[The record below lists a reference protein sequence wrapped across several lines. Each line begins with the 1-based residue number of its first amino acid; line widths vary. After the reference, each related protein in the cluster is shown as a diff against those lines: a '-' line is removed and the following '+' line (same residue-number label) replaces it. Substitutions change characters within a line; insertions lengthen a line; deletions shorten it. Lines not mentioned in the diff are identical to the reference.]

1 LAGPTGLH
9 QDRRIDDTTTTDPRT
24 SALTVTH
31 RSTVTAD
38 QIDHLGHMNVRFY
51 GVNAHA
57 GTAALLDALDVD
69 RADTQVVDAYT
80 RHRREQLLGA
90 PLIVRS
96 GVLDVGPFDL
106 RLYHELANEDT
117 GELAATFVHRVRRD
131 DGNDTD
137 LPLPDGLAALAA
149 DITATIPSHGAS
161 RSIPL
166 ASDPIA
172 TAPAIAEL
180 RHRRLAMRKPRP
192 VSAEECTADGTY
204 VRTMAPMLV
213 WGGEPVDRDQPEML
227 HTTDDGRRMGWAS
240 METRLAIRR
249 LPRAGERIQSFSAVL
264 ALADKTSHRILW
276 AYDADREDL
285 LVSFEI
291 VNLAFDIAARAPMS
305 IPDHIRAAETRVLHP
320 ELAPQV
326 PSGA

>member
-1 LAGPTGLH
+1 MRLR
-9 QDRRIDDTTTTDPRT
+9 QDRRIDDTTTTD
-24 SALTVTH
+24 LTVTH
-31 RSTVTAD
+31 RSTVTEE

-57 GTAALLDALDVD
+57 GTAAVLDALGVE
-69 RADTQVVDAYT
+69 RVDTQVVDAYT

-90 PLIVRS
+90 PLVVRS
-96 GVLDVGPFDL
+96 GVLDVGRLDV

-117 GELAATFVHRVRRD
+117 GELAATFVHRVRRE
-131 DGNDTD
+131 DGSGAD
-137 LPLPDGLAALAA
+137 LPLPDGLAARAEALL
-149 DITATIPSHGAS
+149 TTIPPHGAS

-166 ASDPIA
+166 ASDPIT
-172 TAPAIAEL
+172 TAPAINEL
-180 RHRRLAMRKPRP
+180 RDRKLAMRKPRA
-192 VSAEECTADGTY
+192 VSAEECGPDGTY
-204 VRTMAPMLV
+204 VRTLAPMLV
-213 WGGEPVDRDQPEML
+213 WGGEPVDRDTPEML

-249 LPRAGERIQSFSAVL
+249 LPSAGDRVQSFSAVL

-276 AYDADREDL
+276 AYDVEREDL

-305 IPDHIRAAETRVLHP
+305 IPEHIRKAETTVLHTD
-320 ELAPQV
+320 LAPRAV
-326 PSGA
+326 A